1 MNNTKELQDSLQ
13 EVSVVM
19 RGLKQKIPSNKKFIK
34 TLLHIF
40 CGVSDFR
47 QPAKI
52 KYRLENILCMFLLIA
67 LRGRFTSFLAA
78 SRKPPVYLLTSIAI
92 YTLQGF
98 H

>member
-40 CGVSDFR
+40 
-47 QPAKI
+47 
-52 KYRLENILCMFLLIA
+52 
-67 LRGRFTSFLAA
+67 LRSFWL
-78 SRKPPVYLLTSIAI
+78 
-92 YTLQGF
+92 
-98 H
+98 

>member
-52 KYRLENILCMFLLIA
+52 KYPLHVFTHCLKGQIYLI
-67 LRGRFTSFLAA
+67 SC
-78 SRKPPVYLLTSIAI
+78 S
-92 YTLQGF
+92 
-98 H
+98 